1 MLNAAACK
9 CWPESEGRAHTTLP
23 CCLRKSTTPAADG
36 TLPGRAHFP
45 HRGFIEY
52 SWAGA
57 DPRAKGQAPLL
68 HSDSGTADSGR
79 HKNYPVGCQ
88 LEGARRKA
96 SNDLRAEQGL
106 RGKDNNTTTLLEA
119 GYDSTTPR

>member
-1 MLNAAACK
+1 MSNAAALR
-9 CWPESEGRAHTTLP
+9 CWPECEGRAHIKLP
-23 CCLRKSTTPAADG
+23 RLLRKSTTPAADG

-68 HSDSGTADSGR
+68 HSDSGTADSG
-79 HKNYPVGCQ
+79 
-88 LEGARRKA
+88 AA
-96 SNDLRAEQGL
+96 
-106 RGKDNNTTTLLEA
+106 
-119 GYDSTTPR
+119 

>member
-1 MLNAAACK
+1 MGLLGGRTRTMARDAGRGCRGDLTLNAAACR
-9 CWPESEGRAHTTLP
+9 CWPEREGRAHITLP
-23 CCLRKSTTPAADG
+23 RPLRKSTTPAADG

-68 HSDSGTADSGR
+68 HSDSGTADSG
-79 HKNYPVGCQ
+79 
-88 LEGARRKA
+88 AA
-96 SNDLRAEQGL
+96 
-106 RGKDNNTTTLLEA
+106 
-119 GYDSTTPR
+119 

>member
-9 CWPESEGRAHTTLP
+9 CWPEREGRAHITLP
-23 CCLRKSTTPAADG
+23 RPLHKSTTPAADG

-57 DPRAKGQAPLL
+57 DPRAKGQALL
-68 HSDSGTADSGR
+68 FHSGSDIANSR
-79 HKNYPVGCQ
+79 QHRNLPVAC
-88 LEGARRKA
+88 
-96 SNDLRAEQGL
+96 
-106 RGKDNNTTTLLEA
+106 
-119 GYDSTTPR
+119 

>member
-1 MLNAAACK
+1 MRRQDGGWAVYV
-9 CWPESEGRAHTTLP
+9 GRTHTT
-23 CCLRKSTTPAADG
+23 TPRCFGTVKPTVAADG

-57 DPRAKGQAPLL
+57 DPRAKGQALLL
-68 HSDSGTADSGR
+68 HSGSDIADSGR
-79 HKNYPVGCQ
+79 LKNFPVGCQ
-88 LEGARRKA
+88 LAGARRKA

-106 RGKDNNTTTLLEA
+106 RGKDNITTTLLEA
-119 GYDSTTPR
+119 GYDSTTSR